1 MKLYQRTGEV
11 VHDLQNMKIGCTS
24 SSRHFSIKKK
34 SSVSPAGHPNKG
46 RRCRGVRGGG
56 GQGKKIER
64 PTSFYETFSEE
75 RLQLATWRPDLPPG
89 TGGATPETSDWNS
102 SSFFSCSSQRR
113 VCSTQCGIYCP
124 FIVSTDPDNFIPKK
138 SSFIQMNSLN
148 LLRHFFLHF

>member
-56 GQGKKIER
+56 EAKARKLSGRRLFMKRSPK
-64 PTSFYETFSEE
+64 SDFS
-75 RLQLATWRPDLPPG
+75 LPPDAPICRLERAELHRKRVTG
-89 TGGATPETSDWNS
+89 TAALFSLVPANDVSVQLSVEFTAPLLFQLTRII
-102 SSFFSCSSQRR
+102 SFRR
-113 VCSTQCGIYCP
+113 KVH
-124 FIVSTDPDNFIPKK
+124 
-138 SSFIQMNSLN
+138 SFK
-148 LLRHFFLHF
+148 